1 MNNGILKIDN
11 LVFSMSNTSWRIKNE
26 LQSSSSG

>member
-11 LVFSMSNTSWRIKNE
+11 LILYMSKISWRIKNE
-26 LQSSSSG
+26 LQSSTSG